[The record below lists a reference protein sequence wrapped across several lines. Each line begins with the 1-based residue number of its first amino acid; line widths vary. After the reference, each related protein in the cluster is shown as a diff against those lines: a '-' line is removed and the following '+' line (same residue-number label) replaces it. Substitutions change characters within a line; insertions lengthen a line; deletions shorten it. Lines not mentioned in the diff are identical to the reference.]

1 MKYFNL
7 INNLGMKLL
16 ASLLLGIA
24 VLHCAP
30 ASTAVVT
37 PPTTN
42 PTTPVPPTTPAVS
55 DIDFSLNH

>member
-1 MKYFNL
+1 
-7 INNLGMKLL
+7 MKLL